1 MTTKIDIVKRIAD
14 LKALMHK
21 NQIDAYLLTGADP
34 HLSEYTPDSWKTRKW
49 ISGFTGSYGKVLIT
63 LNKVLLWTDTR
74 YFLQAIDELSGT
86 GIELMKERIPGAV
99 SIEDWIIV
107 NLKQGNRLAVDGLT
121 VSSAEVAQMESK
133 LAAKG
138 IVFVTDLDLVD
149 GIWLDRPLLPDTLVY
164 EYPVDFAGKSRV
176 EKIEMVRKVLLSKD
190 LDSTVISMLDD
201 VAWLFN
207 LRGEEIQ
214 YTPLVTA
221 YGYIDR
227 EGAWL
232 FIHPDK
238 ITDEFRNTLE
248 IEGINVSPYVSFFPF
263 LNRINNHRIQIDPIR
278 TNLRIT
284 KAVSE
289 SNFIEASLSVT
300 TQIKAIKDKNE
311 ISRIRTAHL
320 KDGAAMVYSLYW
332 ILQTIEKKRITEVS
346 VGHKLNEF
354 RRKQALF
361 KGDSFHPIV
370 GFGPHGAIVHYH
382 ATDQT
387 DIEIKSDNLLL
398 IDSGGQYLDGTTD
411 ITRTI
416 GLGSITKRQQ
426 EDFTTCLKG
435 HIALAT
441 AIFPEGTKGYSL
453 DAIARKPLWDKG
465 INYGH
470 GTGHGIGYFLS
481 VHEGPMNIRAEFN
494 NEPVREGHLLS
505 NEPGIY
511 REGEYGIR
519 IENVLLCKRFKT
531 NEFGNFLCF
540 ETLSFCPI
548 DRKLIINELLS
559 MDEINWINHYHEI
572 VFKQISPL
580 IADPNVLEWLKTQCA
595 PLNEAE

>member
-320 KDGAAMVYSLYW
+320 KDGAAIVNSLFW
-332 ILQTIEKKRITEVS
+332 ILHAIEKERITEIS
-346 VGHKLNEF
+346 IGHKLNEF
-354 RRKQALF
+354 RSKQALF
-361 KGDSFHPIV
+361 KGDSFHPVI

-416 GLGSITKRQQ
+416 GLGSVTKRQQ

-435 HIALAT
+435 HIAL
-441 AIFPEGTKGYSL
+441 S
-453 DAIARKPLWDKG
+453 DCR
-465 INYGH
+465 
-470 GTGHGIGYFLS
+470 LS
-481 VHEGPMNIRAEFN
+481 
-494 NEPVREGHLLS
+494 
-505 NEPGIY
+505 
-511 REGEYGIR
+511 
-519 IENVLLCKRFKT
+519 
-531 NEFGNFLCF
+531 
-540 ETLSFCPI
+540 
-548 DRKLIINELLS
+548 
-559 MDEINWINHYHEI
+559 
-572 VFKQISPL
+572 
-580 IADPNVLEWLKTQCA
+580 
-595 PLNEAE
+595 